1 MCGIVGIV
9 GRSPV
14 NQRIYDAL
22 TMLQHRG
29 QDAAGMATGD
39 GARLHLRKSR
49 GLVKEVFEQR
59 HIDRLV
65 GNVGI
70 GHVRY
75 PTAGSAS
82 AAESQPMYVNFPY
95 GITLAHNGNLTNF
108 DGLKTDLRH
117 EDRRHLN
124 TDSDSELLLN
134 AFAHELQMMNVG
146 RPSADDIFRAVHNV
160 HRRCQGAYA
169 AVAMIVGV
177 GIVSFRDPHGI
188 RPLVHGRRP
197 SEWGYEHMIASESV
211 ALDMLGFEVVA
222 DVAPGE
228 AVFISEAGE
237 VARQQC
243 AAPATHSPCLFEYVY
258 LARPDSIL
266 DGISVYKSRLRMG
279 EHLAKRVLERYPGH
293 DHDIDVVIPIP
304 DTSRTCAL
312 PLAYELNVKYREG
325 FIKNRYIGRTFIMP
339 GQQMRQ
345 KSVRQKLNAIGLEFK
360 GKNVLLV
367 DDSIVRGTTIRQI
380 VQMAREAGA
389 RRVYV
394 ASAAPPIR
402 YPNVYGIDMP
412 AAAELVAYRRS
423 EDEVGRLVHADWL
436 AYQHLEDL
444 IDSARAGNPTITA
457 FDCSVFNGKYVTG
470 GIDHAY
476 LTHLSRIRNDKTK
489 QQRDGEPALAQ
500 SALELYD
507 HA

>member
-1 MCGIVGIV
+1 MCGVVGIV
-9 GRSPV
+9 GRRPV
-14 NQRIYDAL
+14 NQSIYDAL

-29 QDAAGMATGD
+29 QDAAGMATTD
-39 GARLHLRKSR
+39 GARLHLRKSN

-75 PTAGSAS
+75 PTAGSSS
-82 AAESQPMYVNFPY
+82 AAEAQPMYVNSPY

-108 DGLKTDLRH
+108 DSLRADLQRD
-117 EDRRHLN
+117 DRRHLN
-124 TDSDSELLLN
+124 TDSDSEVLLN
-134 AFAHELQMMNVG
+134 VFAHELRMMKVG
-146 RPSADDIFRAVHNV
+146 RLGADDLFEAVRSV

-169 AVAMIVGV
+169 AVAMIVGA
-177 GIVSFRDPHGI
+177 GIVGFRDPCGI
-188 RPLVHGRRP
+188 RPLIYGRRS

-211 ALDMLGFEVVA
+211 ALDMLGFEVIA

-237 VARQQC
+237 LAKRQC
-243 AAPATHSPCLFEYVY
+243 APPARHSPCLFEYVY

-279 EHLAKRVLERYPGH
+279 EHLAKRVLDQYPGG

-312 PLAYELNVKYREG
+312 PLAYELDVKYREG

-339 GQQMRQ
+339 GQQLRQ

-389 RRVYV
+389 RKVYV

-402 YPNVYGIDMP
+402 HPNVYGIDMP
-412 AAAELVAYRRS
+412 TAAELVAHRRS
-423 EDEVGRLVHADWL
+423 EEEVGRLVDADWL
-436 AYQHLEDL
+436 LYQRLEDL
-444 IDSARAGNPTITA
+444 IESAREGNPKVTA
-457 FDCSVFNGKYVTG
+457 FDASVFNGEYVTG
-470 GIDHAY
+470 GIDQAY
-476 LTHLSRIRNDKTK
+476 LDRLSRLRNDRRKR
-489 QQRDGEPALAQ
+489 QREVEMALGQ
-500 SALELYD
+500 SVLELYD